1 MYHTISRKWLW
12 AVGFVCIIFT
22 DKKDGK
28 NDTMRRNTF
37 TYLYC
42 PIGFVEGNNEFV
54 KSHFQ

>member
-1 MYHTISRKWLW
+1 MYYTISIKWLW

-28 NDTMRRNTF
+28 NDIMRRNTF

-42 PIGFVEGNNEFV
+42 PIGFVEASDEFL
-54 KSHFQ
+54 KSNFE